1 MEEREE
7 GSQGK
12 LVLRENTVPV
22 SFLFTYMYVHVQHW
36 TCVCEKCSHYIFKKE
51 WKWQIKKERGRTM
64 AAATQSKLITKHS
77 PHKHSLLRR

>member
-12 LVLRENTVPV
+12 WVLRENTVPV
-22 SFLFTYMYVHVQHW
+22 SFLFTYMYIHVQHW

-51 WKWQIKKERGRTM
+51 WKWQIKEERGRTM